1 MPENRPSVAR
11 HTSVGRWGEQIA
23 VDTLVADGYAIVER
37 NWRSGHLELDIIA
50 RKDNVMVFVEV
61 KTRSADYADAVSAV
75 DMRKRNRMVRSAD
88 TYLRMQPHDYD
99 FRFDIIAIN
108 GTPEE
113 YTVEHI
119 PDAFLPSLRH
129 Y

>member
-1 MPENRPSVAR
+1 MPDTRQPAAR
-11 HTSVGRWGEQIA
+11 HTGVGRWGEQIA
-23 VDTLVADGYAIVER
+23 VDTLVAGGYAIVER
-37 NWRSGHLELDIIA
+37 NWRCGHLELDIIA

-61 KTRSADYADAVSAV
+61 KTRSADYADGVSAV
-75 DMRKRNRMVRSAD
+75 DMRKRSRMVRSAD
-88 TYLRMQPHDYD
+88 TYLRMLPHDYD

-108 GTPEE
+108 GTPES

-119 PDAFLPSLRH
+119 PDAFLPSLRR